1 VAQDRV
7 YLTFGKKL
15 RPDGTMEAVISQ
27 GHPHMGDAEC
37 TVLAVE
43 LVKTRR
49 AGMRW
54 YNRMLIEQPWKAR
67 H

>member
-1 VAQDRV
+1 MSQDRY

-15 RPDGTMEAVISQ
+15 RPDGTMEVIMTE
-27 GHPHMGDAEC
+27 GHPIKDFEC

-43 LVKTRR
+43 LVKNRR
-49 AGMRW
+49 EGMRW
-54 YNRMLIEQPWKAR
+54 YNKMRIEKPWLT